1 MNNQIKDSTQ
11 ELEYIERRLKLANE
25 AVELIHEFEE
35 LIGHIGYSRL
45 RDASINEYELTI
57 VAIDPNNNILEL
69 ELYEV
74 ASVYRHFID
83 GYGPCGGIFE
93 EDINFII
100 DDIENDYKEKSKEE
114 FIKYVGNIYYTKY
127 RCQEIYERLQEIEC
141 E

>member
-1 MNNQIKDSTQ
+1 MNNQIKDSIQ
-11 ELEYIERRLKLANE
+11 ELEYIESRLKLANE

-45 RDASINEYELTI
+45 RDASINEDELTI